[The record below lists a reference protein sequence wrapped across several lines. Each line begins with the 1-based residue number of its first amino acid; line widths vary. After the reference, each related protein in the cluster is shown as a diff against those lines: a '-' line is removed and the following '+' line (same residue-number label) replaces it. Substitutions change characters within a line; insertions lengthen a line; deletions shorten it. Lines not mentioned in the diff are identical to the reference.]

1 MAIEPPLRFHNQV
14 LSLPNRR
21 TLPWNGSR
29 RQHHQKESQNIYILV
44 GFWCI
49 SKTLWFQAE
58 KSMLCIP
65 SPTRGHITVTPSS
78 TALTQSLLA
87 QSAAITR
94 SAHIQHIGDTH
105 TLSIIQQR
113 CWRGISSTN
122 FGMHFSDPGKTLHP
136 HETPRHP
143 GTNQACCANSKTGYG
158 PDSAFIPQLCRSH
171 QWVYFPRAWVRQDG
185 L

>member
-29 RQHHQKESQNIYILV
+29 RQHHQKESQNIYIHV

-49 SKTLWFQAE
+49 SKISMVSSREEYAVHPLSYEGAYNSNTIFDGTNT
-58 KSMLCIP
+58 KS
-65 SPTRGHITVTPSS
+65 
-78 TALTQSLLA
+78 LA

-158 PDSAFIPQLCRSH
+158 PDSAFIPQLRRS
-171 QWVYFPRAWVRQDG
+171 PSMG
-185 L
+185 